1 LIPNAREVFYEGKD
15 PRTLLLAFE
24 DVTERRVIEGEKEA
38 LLKRTE
44 ELLHQKEVLPEEMDR
59 RVANSLTIIAVS

>member
-1 LIPNAREVFYEGKD
+1 MILNAREVFYEGKD

-44 ELLHQKEVLPEEMDR
+44 ELLHQKEVLLEEMDH